1 VRVATAFTF
10 RLPTRARARVATRLA
25 LRFLASARAR
35 AVTMAGAEVG
45 LVEGRGFVLSW
56 VGPGIGLPDSS
67 ERLERVLVGM
77 LRCHRGLWW
86 MNMAQHWDSSIII
99 W

>member
-10 RLPTRARARVATRLA
+10 RLLTRARARVATRLA

-56 VGPGIGLPDSS
+56 VGPWISLPNSG

-77 LRCHRGLWW
+77 LWWHRGLWW
-86 MNMAQHWDSSIII
+86 MNMARHWNPSINI